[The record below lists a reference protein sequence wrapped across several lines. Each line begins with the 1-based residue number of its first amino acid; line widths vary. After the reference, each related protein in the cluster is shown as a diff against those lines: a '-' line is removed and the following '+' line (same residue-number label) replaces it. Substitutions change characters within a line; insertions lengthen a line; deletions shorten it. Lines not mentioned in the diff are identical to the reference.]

1 MSDEEFDI
9 EMEGGSEDHEYAMD
23 LIRNLMEVS
32 AKDLDSRILV
42 EVMMVYS
49 LGWNMAHGDIELMS
63 QLLPQVIS
71 RIKDGSY
78 KESVDVLRNE
88 DEEEQWKCH

>member
-63 QLLPQVIS
+63 QLLPQVLESIE
-71 RIKDGSY
+71 DGSHA
-78 KESVDVLRNE
+78 KMAEVLNE
-88 DEEEQWKCH
+88 EGYVISY

>member
-32 AKDLDSRILV
+32 AKDLDARILV

-49 LGWNMAHGDIELMS
+49 LGWNMARGDIELMS
-63 QLLPQVIS
+63 QLLPQVLESIE
-71 RIKDGSY
+71 DGSHTRMA
-78 KESVDVLRNE
+78 DLL
-88 DEEEQWKCH
+88 DEEERICH

>member
-1 MSDEEFDI
+1 MSDDDFDEFDI

-23 LIRNLMEVS
+23 LVRNLMEVS
-32 AKDLDSRILV
+32 AKELDARILV

-63 QLLPQVIS
+63 QLLPQVLESIE
-71 RIKDGSY
+71 DGSHTRIA
-78 KESVDVLRNE
+78 ELL
-88 DEEEQWKCH
+88 DEEERICH

>member
-1 MSDEEFDI
+1 MKEDDFDEFDI

-32 AKDLDSRILV
+32 AKDVDARILV

-63 QLLPQVIS
+63 QILPQVLESIE
-71 RIKDGSY
+71 DGSHTRIA
-78 KESVDVLRNE
+78 ELL
-88 DEEEQWKCH
+88 EEEDRICH

>member
-1 MSDEEFDI
+1 MKDDDF
-9 EMEGGSEDHEYAMD
+9 EMELEGGSEDHEYAMD

-32 AKDLDSRILV
+32 AKDLDPRILV

-63 QLLPQVIS
+63 QLLPQVLES
-71 RIKDGSY
+71 IKDGSHTRIADIM
-78 KESVDVLRNE
+78 S
-88 DEEEQWKCH
+88 EEEMICH

>member
-1 MSDEEFDI
+1 MEDDFGI
-9 EMEGGSEDHEYAMD
+9 VMEGDSEDHEYAMD

-32 AKDLDSRILV
+32 SKELDPRILV

-63 QLLPQVIS
+63 QLLPQVLESIE
-71 RIKDGSY
+71 DGSHG
-78 KESVDVLRNE
+78 KMVEVMEESERI
-88 DEEEQWKCH
+88 CH

>member
-1 MSDEEFDI
+1 MEDDFGI
-9 EMEGGSEDHEYAMD
+9 VMEGDSEDHEYAMD

-32 AKDLDSRILV
+32 SKELDPRILV

-63 QLLPQVIS
+63 QLLPQVLESIE
-71 RIKDGSY
+71 DGSHG
-78 KESVDVLRNE
+78 KMAEVIEESERI
-88 DEEEQWKCH
+88 CH